1 MTTALLLLAV
11 LVLVLLNGFFVAA
24 EFAFVRA
31 RKSQLEADAEEGK
44 RGAALAAQITDDLSR
59 YLSACQLGITLT
71 SLGIGFLGEPAIAT
85 IFEDIIGDSVSHN
98 LSLAI
103 SLIARL
109 RHLHG
114 AAHHDRRAGAE
125 DLGDPE
131 VGDRRARSSRGP
143 LHLFTRAF
151 HPFIAL
157 LNAASNAILRLI
169 GVRTSGNLE
178 DGETPE
184 DLKLLIQQSLIG
196 GKLDPGE
203 AGMLTGVFHLHE
215 QEARQVMTPA
225 PAVVTVDLS
234 EDVETALRR
243 CVSSGHT
250 RLVVTEDENHDRV
263 KGIVHANALAQ
274 LLLTEGPDATI
285 EGLVREAPIVP
296 ETKPL
301 DDLLADLQRQRTSL
315 AIVID
320 EYGRTAGIVTVEDII
335 EEVVGEIDDETDP
348 LGGAVRRLANG
359 DWFVRGHVAI
369 TDLEDYG
376 LHLPVDSDAYNSVG
390 GFVFGE
396 LGRLPKRG
404 DTIQHNG
411 YSIRVESVRENRIEA
426 VRIRAARRVRG
437 ASHGLTAGAPS
448 SGYRRNPGS
457 KKLPAWQIAQVGK
470 TRYLARQPTRP
481 LRRLRRREGDPGE
494 DRPRETHKAAG
505 LRGASPAAL
514 VFLEEG
520 LR

>member
-24 EFAFVRA
+24 EFALVRV
-31 RKSQLEADAEEGK
+31 RRSRIEEEAEAGR
-44 RGAALAAQITDDLSR
+44 RGARLVLRQLDDLSR
-59 YLSACQLGITLT
+59 YLAACQLGITLT
-71 SLGIGFLGEPAIAT
+71 SLGIGFLGEPAVAT
-85 IFEDIIGDSVSHN
+85 IFEELLGDSLPHGVT
-98 LSLAI
+98 LAI
-103 SLIARL
+103 SLALAYLITTALHITIGEQVPKIYSINKSEITARRIAR
-109 RHLHG
+109 
-114 AAHHDRRAGAE
+114 
-125 DLGDPE
+125 
-131 VGDRRARSSRGP
+131 P
-143 LHLFTRAF
+143 LELFTNVFNPAV
-151 HPFIAL
+151 HV
-157 LNAASNAILRLI
+157 LNAASNGILRLI
-169 GVRTSGNLE
+169 GIRSTDEFEEGGS
-178 DGETPE
+178 PE
-184 DLKLLIQQSLIG
+184 ELKVLIAQSLTG

-203 AGMLTGVFHLHE
+203 AGMLTGVIHLHE

-225 PAVVTVDLS
+225 PAIVTVDLS

-274 LLLTEGPDATI
+274 LLLTEGTHATI
-285 EGLVREAPIVP
+285 EGLVRPAPIVP

-315 AIVID
+315 AVVID

-369 TDLEDYG
+369 SDLEDYG

-411 YSIRVESVRENRIEA
+411 YTIRVESVRENRIEA
-426 VRIRAARRVRG
+426 VRIRQHEGQAAAP
-437 ASHGLTAGAPS
+437 AS
-448 SGYRRNPGS
+448 
-457 KKLPAWQIAQVGK
+457 
-470 TRYLARQPTRP
+470 
-481 LRRLRRREGDPGE
+481 
-494 DRPRETHKAAG
+494 
-505 LRGASPAAL
+505 
-514 VFLEEG
+514 
-520 LR
+520 

>member
-1 MTTALLLLAV
+1 MTTALLLIAV
-11 LVLVLLNGFFVAA
+11 VVLVLLNGFFVAA

-31 RKSQLEADAEEGK
+31 RRVHLETDVAEGR
-44 RGAALAAQITDDLSR
+44 RGAALAVKISEDLSR

-71 SLGIGFLGEPAIAT
+71 SLGIGFLGEPAIAS
-85 IFEDIIGDSVSHN
+85 IFEDLIGTSVSHG

-103 SLIARL
+103 SLALAYLISTSLHITVGEQVPKIYSIQKSERVARF
-109 RHLHG
+109 
-114 AAHHDRRAGAE
+114 
-125 DLGDPE
+125 
-131 VGDRRARSSRGP
+131 VARP
-143 LHLFTRAF
+143 LDIFTRAF
-151 HPFIAL
+151 HPFIQL
-157 LNAASNAILRLI
+157 LNGASNGILRLM

-178 DGETPE
+178 EGETPE
-184 DLKLLIQQSLIG
+184 ELKVLIQQSLIG

-234 EDVETALRR
+234 ENVETALRR

-285 EGLVREAPIVP
+285 DGLVREAPIVP

-404 DTIQHNG
+404 DTVQHNG
-411 YSIRVESVRENRIEA
+411 YTIRVESVRENRIEA
-426 VRIRAARRVRG
+426 VRIRQHG
-437 ASHGLTAGAPS
+437 ATPDA
-448 SGYRRNPGS
+448 GS
-457 KKLPAWQIAQVGK
+457 KKLPA
-470 TRYLARQPTRP
+470 
-481 LRRLRRREGDPGE
+481 
-494 DRPRETHKAAG
+494 
-505 LRGASPAAL
+505 
-514 VFLEEG
+514 
-520 LR
+520 